1 MVSQFAPAGGRY
13 LAELQDEAAAALC
26 LKQVAFFIDGVDR
39 RVGLGLHLVASGSA
53 SHRSQQAAAALSAP
67 GRRRPAGTRGNL
79 PARRR
84 GRYPARPI
92 TRPPPARRA
101 AAMRRSVPAQGILQ
115 RVGYIG
121 IAIFCL
127 LAAGINPLRKF
138 FHGLAILAATY
149 GLSVAGRQVWL
160 LSHPESSCGIDP
172 IETWINQFQL
182 AQTLTWIFKADGL
195 CSAKLPAIL
204 GLQVPEWSL
213 FWFAVLFI
221 ALIITFFKKS

>member
-1 MVSQFAPAGGRY
+1 VIWIIFLVIKHGSLLLMRASYDWIMTSTRY
-13 LAELQDEAAAALC
+13 LLMAL
-26 LKQVAFFIDGVDR
+26 FS
-39 RVGLGLHLVASGSA
+39 LGLVIFAVIL
-53 SHRSQQAAAALSAP
+53 QQVGYQGVSF
-67 GRRRPAGTRGNL
+67 L
-79 PARRR
+79 PC
-84 GRYPARPI
+84 PLC
-92 TRPPPARRA
+92 
-101 AAMRRSVPAQGILQ
+101 ILQ

-182 AQTLTWIFKADGL
+182 AQTLPWIFKADGL